1 MYSIVVDD
9 YSENIL
15 KKINNNVVN
24 SRKMVVV
31 LFDISFIEKCLF
43 NVEDGVY
50 NILDLCVFDYE
61 VLIKYE
67 VCKKL
72 YLEILFL
79 YIKCLNGKLL
89 LFFDDVNCVL
99 VLFIWFIRNIDESM

>member
-1 MYSIVVDD
+1 MVNDEFLYNDNNIV
-9 YSENIL
+9 NG
-15 KKINNNVVN
+15 N
-24 SRKMVVV
+24 KMVVV
-31 LFDISFIEKCLF
+31 LFDISFREKSLF
-43 NVEDGVY
+43 DVEDGVY

-72 YLEILFL
+72 YLEIFFL

-89 LFFDDVNCVL
+89 LLFYDENNVL
-99 VLFIWFIRNIDESM
+99 VLFI